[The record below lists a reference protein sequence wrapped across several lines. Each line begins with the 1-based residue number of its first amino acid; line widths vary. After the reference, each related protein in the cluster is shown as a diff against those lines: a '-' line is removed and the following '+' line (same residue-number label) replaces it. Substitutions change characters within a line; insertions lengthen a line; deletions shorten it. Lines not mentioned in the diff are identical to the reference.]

1 MTDEDRL
8 LLNDLKAN
16 IRQLFSEYERL
27 NTEKKRLENKVDTLK
42 NEIELLEQART
53 ELNKSN
59 EQWEVAN
66 RILSGNDENRKAKQK
81 INSLIREIDKCIAL
95 LNK

>member
-1 MTDEDRL
+1 MTDDDRL

-16 IRQLFSEYERL
+16 VQQLFSEYERL
-27 NTEKKRLENKVDTLK
+27 TTEKKLLENKVEALK

-53 ELNKSN
+53 DLSRNN
-59 EQWEVAN
+59 EQLEIAN
-66 RILSGNDENRKAKQK
+66 QILSGNDENRDAKQK
-81 INSLIREIDKCIAL
+81 INRLIREIDKCIAL